1 MILVLVTVNL
11 SSCEIAADIVEAS
24 VVSDDVGKV
33 DFNNSVLKP
42 EKSLAV
48 NCITIECVF
57 RSITVVEELV
67 NKREQSSRI
76 SNEGVENVF
85 TSVLLYSEVCIVLCS
100 PLLELFGANGSFL
113 IAFGT

>member
-57 RSITVVEELV
+57 RSNTVVEELV
-67 NKREQSSRI
+67 SKREQSSRI
-76 SNEGVENVF
+76 SNAGVENVL
-85 TSVLLYSEVCIVLCS
+85 TSDLLYIEVCIEACS
-100 PLLELFGANGSFL
+100 ALLELFEVIGSFL